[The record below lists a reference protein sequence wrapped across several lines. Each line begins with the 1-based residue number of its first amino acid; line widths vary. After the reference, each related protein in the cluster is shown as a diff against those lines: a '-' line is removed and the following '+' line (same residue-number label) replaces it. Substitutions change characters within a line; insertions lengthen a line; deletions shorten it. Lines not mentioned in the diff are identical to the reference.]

1 LLAGRLTLPRMIEQ
15 ISRLGGVQ
23 IVAALGNH
31 LPVPRTFGYISP
43 DVIAPFH
50 VKKIEEGIE
59 ETRIKAVCAAVSGV
73 CCRAEAEISCLN
85 PRQKVL
91 G

>member
-1 LLAGRLTLPRMIEQ
+1 MIEQ
-15 ISRLGGVQ
+15 ICRLGGVQ

-59 ETRIKAVCAAVSGV
+59 ETRIKAVCAAVSGL
-73 CCRAEAEISCLN
+73 CCWSKTGITMS
-85 PRQKVL
+85 
-91 G
+91 